1 VLAVFLDLG
10 LQTHLSTAVEGRM
23 SSEAAY
29 FPDAL
34 ASTPEALGLG
44 HSAPEIPPELCEE
57 TQSPTNARVRLAET
71 IPQITGVSDELLLE
85 QVQEGDKEA
94 LGILFRRHARAVR
107 NASYRILRDEAEAD
121 DLVQDVFLFIFRK
134 ATLFDSTHWA
144 ARSWIIHVTYH
155 RAFDRRRYLNSRH
168 FYTSQELDDTAFR
181 LADSREELPF
191 HERSM
196 EGILGKPLMARF
208 NERLTPEQRETI
220 RLYFFEGYALKE
232 IAQLT
237 GRSLFNVRSYYYRG
251 LERMRKFV
259 LPDKLRSK

>member
-1 VLAVFLDLG
+1 
-10 LQTHLSTAVEGRM
+10 M

-29 FPDAL
+29 FPDSL

-44 HSAPEIPPELCEE
+44 HCAPEIPSEIREE
-57 TQSPTNARVRLAET
+57 VPSAIDTPARHIGAVTQ
-71 IPQITGVSDELLLE
+71 IPAISDELLLE

-94 LGILFRRHARAVR
+94 LGVLFRRHARAVR
-107 NASYRILRDEAEAD
+107 NASYRILRNEAEAD

-134 ATLFDSTHWA
+134 AAQFDSTHWT

-168 FYTSQELDDTAFR
+168 FYTSQELDDAAFR
-181 LADSREELPF
+181 LDDPREELPF
-191 HERSM
+191 HQRSM
-196 EGILGKPLMARF
+196 EGILGKPLMAKF
-208 NERLTPEQRETI
+208 NARLTPEQQETI

-259 LPDKLRSK
+259 LPDKSRSK